1 MKHSYDSKLA
11 KDLVYYS
18 LEEGRDGGDGGGVTI
33 NVDWSNLGFDWI

>member
-18 LEEGRDGGDGGGVTI
+18 LEEGRDGGVTI